1 MIDFSKEHKTLLSR
15 LAKNP
20 NDMEARADLLRCNC
34 LWAEENIKGN
44 KNTWQNANLIREV
57 LQYGPLLLET
67 GEMSMYDLV
76 YKTCDRI
83 KRTIFSHPRL
93 SVKIL
98 ELEREALYRIEAE
111 TGHELGITEE
121 VIDEAEAKA
130 YTRLQEHP
138 QGMGFCHAYWP
149 TLSAILAEDY
159 DIQWRS
165 PSQMNPKILFD

>member
-20 NDMEARADLLRCNC
+20 NDMEARAYLLRCNC

-111 TGHELGITEE
+111 TGHEQIGRASCRER
-121 VIDEAEAKA
+121 V
-130 YTRLQEHP
+130 
-138 QGMGFCHAYWP
+138 
-149 TLSAILAEDY
+149 
-159 DIQWRS
+159 
-165 PSQMNPKILFD
+165 

>member
-15 LAKNP
+15 LAKSP

-98 ELEREALYRIEAE
+98 ELEREALYRI
-111 TGHELGITEE
+111 
-121 VIDEAEAKA
+121 
-130 YTRLQEHP
+130 
-138 QGMGFCHAYWP
+138 
-149 TLSAILAEDY
+149 
-159 DIQWRS
+159 
-165 PSQMNPKILFD
+165 

>member
-15 LAKNP
+15 LAKSP
-20 NDMEARADLLRCNC
+20 NGIEARADLLRCNC

-111 TGHELGITEE
+111 TAASYPSKSSRIDTTKHRTANLDDRFILIETKTESAWDSVFEL
-121 VIDEAEAKA
+121 
-130 YTRLQEHP
+130 
-138 QGMGFCHAYWP
+138 
-149 TLSAILAEDY
+149 
-159 DIQWRS
+159 
-165 PSQMNPKILFD
+165 